1 MFHSRWMLGHVTSHK
16 STPCLLQF
24 YPVWRK
30 LFGFLG
36 GKGTPGDVVQDLPH
50 DGFCAAQTA
59 ARSIQFAQELASQLL
74 GPGPLVQVAGLARKF
89 HEISIIIW
97 LRSLASSRIYSC
109 CFPGASLESRLNQDD
124 TNQLMI
130 LGQGGVWWGILRKDA
145 RRRSH
150 Q

>member
-1 MFHSRWMLGHVTSHK
+1 MSQVTSQHLV
-16 STPCLLQF
+16 CFNF

-50 DGFCAAQTA
+50 DGSCAAQTA

-74 GPGPLVQVAGLARKF
+74 GPGPLVQVAGLARRF

-97 LRSLASSRIYSC
+97 LQSLAPPRIYCC
-109 CFPGASLESRLNQDD
+109 CFQD
-124 TNQLMI
+124 
-130 LGQGGVWWGILRKDA
+130 
-145 RRRSH
+145 
-150 Q
+150 